1 MSQKN
6 NNMKTR
12 KFKQLTFRD
21 RIKIEA
27 LLKENF
33 KASEIAIS
41 LGFSKRTI
49 NREIKQGMVIGLLNH
64 DYSTRN
70 EYSADKAQRASRLK
84 ASYKGRNLKIS
95 NCIDLSKHFEKEIIE
110 NKKSPYAVLKDIEKN
125 NTKFEVS
132 ICVKTLYSYIHA
144 KLFIKLNTDHL
155 PYKKRR
161 KKAYSAP
168 HIADNNRKGTS
179 IEERDPSIELR
190 EEYGHWEIDCVVGK
204 RKGKGCVLLTLIER
218 KTRKFIVRKIKS
230 KTQES
235 VIRELDKIEKEYG
248 KAKFKKAFKT
258 ITADNGVEFL
268 DQKGMEKSS
277 FNSGKR
283 TQMYYCHAYCSW
295 ERGSNENANKLIR
308 RWIPKGSDIN
318 NYTKKEIKRIE
329 TWINNYPRKIFDG
342 LTSIEVENKCFTA

>member
-6 NNMKTR
+6 NNMKTL

-49 NREIKQGMVIGLLNH
+49 NREIKKGMVIGLLNH

-84 ASYKGRNLKIS
+84 ASNKGRNLKIS

-161 KKAYSAP
+161 KKAYS
-168 HIADNNRKGTS
+168 
-179 IEERDPSIELR
+179 
-190 EEYGHWEIDCVVGK
+190 
-204 RKGKGCVLLTLIER
+204 
-218 KTRKFIVRKIKS
+218 
-230 KTQES
+230 
-235 VIRELDKIEKEYG
+235 
-248 KAKFKKAFKT
+248 
-258 ITADNGVEFL
+258 
-268 DQKGMEKSS
+268 
-277 FNSGKR
+277 
-283 TQMYYCHAYCSW
+283 
-295 ERGSNENANKLIR
+295 KL
-308 RWIPKGSDIN
+308 
-318 NYTKKEIKRIE
+318 
-329 TWINNYPRKIFDG
+329 
-342 LTSIEVENKCFTA
+342 

>member
-1 MSQKN
+1 MSQEN
-6 NNMKTR
+6 NNMKKR

-27 LLKENF
+27 LLKEGF
-33 KASEIAIS
+33 KPSEIAIS

-49 NREIKQGMVIGLLNH
+49 NREIKQGMVLGLRNY

-70 EYSADKAQRASRLK
+70 EYSADKAQNASLLK
-84 ASYKGRNLKIS
+84 ASNKGRNLKIA
-95 NCIDLSKHFEKEIIE
+95 NCIALSNHFEDEIIK
-110 NKKSPYAVLKDIEKN
+110 NRKSPYVVLKEIEKN
-125 NTKFEVS
+125 NIKFDVS
-132 ICVKTLYSYIHA
+132 ICEKTLYNYIHA
-144 KLFIKLNTDHL
+144 KLFFKLNADHL
-155 PYKKRR
+155 AYKKRK

-168 HIADNNRKGTS
+168 RIADNNRKGTS
-179 IEERDPSIELR
+179 VEERDPSVELR

-204 RKGKGCVLLTLIER
+204 RKGKGCVLLTLVER

-277 FNSGKR
+277 FKSGKR

-308 RWIPKGSDIN
+308 RWIPKGTDIN
-318 NYTKKEIKRIE
+318 NHTKKDIKKIE

-342 LTSIEVENKCFTA
+342 LTSIEVENKHFAA